1 MEDVNDSFMAM
12 QNIDIDDLT
21 QNLQVLVEN
30 NNLKRLDLSIDPNGD
45 RSKNLIT
52 LPKDLSL
59 LVSLEELNLN
69 GNKFQ
74 DIYQVINCLTTLP
87 NLVSLYINLDEEEQ
101 VDYIMKHLPRLE
113 KLNGLDVDRDEGEEE
128 EEESEEEHPVEENQD
143 IGQNINTNHID
154 FYNKEDVE
162 SFETNQENTAFMK
175 DAYGSLSPHTNGE
188 EKENVK
194 DNIEGSFH
202 DSHRISVNE
211 NKSQHPQISP
221 DIQLDELE
229 GIAILYDTIREIH
242 KKRNPESDQELARD
256 FDQHLQRVM
265 KNLSQTVQNT
275 SAPEGIKTIN
285 GLKARYDLYDI

>member
-87 NLVSLYINLDEEEQ
+87 NLV
-101 VDYIMKHLPRLE
+101 
-113 KLNGLDVDRDEGEEE
+113 
-128 EEESEEEHPVEENQD
+128 
-143 IGQNINTNHID
+143 
-154 FYNKEDVE
+154 
-162 SFETNQENTAFMK
+162 
-175 DAYGSLSPHTNGE
+175 
-188 EKENVK
+188 
-194 DNIEGSFH
+194 
-202 DSHRISVNE
+202 
-211 NKSQHPQISP
+211 
-221 DIQLDELE
+221 
-229 GIAILYDTIREIH
+229 
-242 KKRNPESDQELARD
+242 
-256 FDQHLQRVM
+256 
-265 KNLSQTVQNT
+265 
-275 SAPEGIKTIN
+275 
-285 GLKARYDLYDI
+285 